1 MKKCI
6 LMPLLFLYVVLV
18 SGCREDIIVP
28 GNTAGNINE
37 PIQENKLNYY
47 SVTIN
52 SKDLSTRF
60 SSKTYFDYSTNKTL
74 LSISDISN
82 GTVTIIIK
90 DKSGSAFYLSTVHTD
105 VSNQFKKLT
114 GSIPESIEIS
124 FNNFTGKMRFSLS
137 YTSD

>member
-1 MKKCI
+1 MKKCFLQPLFI
-6 LMPLLFLYVVLV
+6 LYLLFI

-28 GNTAGNINE
+28 GNDAGNINE

-52 SKDLSTRF
+52 SRDLTTRF
-60 SSKTYFDYSTNKTL
+60 STNTYFDYSTNQAS

-90 DKSGSAFYLSTVHTD
+90 DKSGSAFYLSTIQND
-105 VSNQFKKLT
+105 VSNEFKKLS
-114 GSIPESIEIS
+114 GAIPEIIEII
-124 FNNFTGKMRFSLS
+124 FNKFTGKMRFSLS

>member
-1 MKKCI
+1 MKKCFLQPLFI
-6 LMPLLFLYVVLV
+6 LYLLFI

-28 GNTAGNINE
+28 GNDAGNINE

-52 SKDLSTRF
+52 SRDLTTRF
-60 SSKTYFDYSTNKTL
+60 STNTYFDYSTNQAS

-90 DKSGSAFYLSTVHTD
+90 DKSGSAFYLSTIQND
-105 VSNQFKKLT
+105 VSNEFKKLS
-114 GSIPESIEIS
+114 GAIPEIIEII